1 MYPSK
6 DARELAILLRISRE
20 LDIVGDVTATVD
32 NPSEL
37 LAWANVLTGA
47 PTGAAIIAWRA
58 EDSGHRYLQATADH
72 PRAPIRGRVA
82 AVLPCETHA
91 EFWHALNLDD
101 LQPGHTRTLTTRDL
115 SDAWA
120 TMPVTPADLDIEPP
134 APPSRAKRT
143 SSPRRPPERR
153 PRHRPK
159 TSDEAAS

>member
-20 LDIVGDVTATVD
+20 LDIVGDVSATVD

-37 LAWANVLTGA
+37 LAWAHVLTGA
-47 PTGAAIIAWRA
+47 TITGWRA
-58 EDSGHRYLQATADH
+58 EDSGHRYVQVTADH

-82 AVLPCETHA
+82 AVLPCETHP

-101 LQPGHTRTLTTRDL
+101 LEPGHTRTLTIRDL

-120 TMPVTPADLDIEPP
+120 TMPVTPADVDVEPP
-134 APPSRAKRT
+134 TPPSR
-143 SSPRRPPERR
+143 PRRTTATGHPTERR
-153 PRHRPK
+153 PGRRST